1 VNNINGSILRKMD
14 VIQKERPDIIAMM
27 QKMAAVPVEA
37 QMKPFIRTGF
47 PNY

>member
-1 VNNINGSILRKMD
+1 MRKID

-27 QKMAAVPVEA
+27 QKMATVPVET
-37 QMKPFIRTGF
+37 QMKPFISTGF

>member
-1 VNNINGSILRKMD
+1 MD

-27 QKMAAVPVEA
+27 QKNPAVPVEA

-47 PNY
+47 PNC